1 LTFWKVEAEGTPWSG
16 RVAAG
21 TALLICGAA
30 LAGCMNTATYG
41 TGEAPELTVIK
52 GATGGLTGLSGN
64 GKSEIDYKPRAPLV
78 MPPETNLRP
87 PVLAAA
93 EADPNWPVEPGAAGT
108 ETEDPLGATSRDD
121 PAYRHRL
128 KPIAGTLP
136 ADQRPASYDMEKD
149 VARAHVDSIRERE
162 ARKKFKA
169 ALADA
174 EGYNG
179 EGRRYLTDPPEAYR
193 EPADTA
199 PQEFE
204 EIEPSKGSGFA
215 KLFNWMSRPK

>member
-1 LTFWKVEAEGTPWSG
+1 MFLKVDVKGTPRIG
-16 RVAAG
+16 RVAARA
-21 TALLICGAA
+21 ALLVSGMA
-30 LAGCMNTATYG
+30 LAGCINTATYG

-52 GATGGLTGLSGN
+52 GATGGLTGMSGK
-64 GKSEIDYKPRAPLV
+64 GKDEIDYKPRAPLV
-78 MPPETNLRP
+78 MPPEKNLRP
-87 PVLAAA
+87 PVVAAA
-93 EADPNWPVEPGAAGT
+93 EADPDWPVEADASGT
-108 ETEDPLGATSRDD
+108 EQEDPLGETSRDD
-121 PAYRHRL
+121 PAYRHSL
-128 KPIAGTLP
+128 KPIAGALP

-149 VARAHVDSIRERE
+149 SARAHVDAINERE
-162 ARKKFKA
+162 ARKKFAA

-215 KLFNWMSRPK
+215 KLFNWMSGPK